1 MEVTH
6 AAQDGEID
14 DKEKEGLNALVGGVK
29 AATKE
34 LSKKFDASRR
44 TYQKPVCEEL
54 LSESFFVFALSAYG
68 RLVLEYADMLCN
80 NPPLGVSFGTMVV
93 SSFTGMFKF
102 PSSNHDRFT
111 GRYLLA
117 LMLCFVFSVAMDN
130 YGGACAVTAVFL
142 LNTRVGPDMMAT
154 LNTLLAVVVGCV
166 VGAILYSYSCFT
178 GQGHLIL
185 PLASFL
191 FWVITIHIAYSG
203 SSFALIGVFMAAL
216 APFAIVKECPKGVPS
231 DTGGAAGLWIGIRG
245 TIIAMLIVSAC
256 EILSVPGAQGD
267 LATAELDG
275 AIKKLQESFSAL
287 WKEQDPMPA
296 LEPVGGMLAT
306 AGGFNSGAALE
317 PRYWKCKW
325 KAGFL
330 DECIAVCTKLRLDIL
345 TIKHAMDGSGS
356 GKGSNIFSH
365 LNGVPAIGTMP

>member
-1 MEVTH
+1 M
-6 AAQDGEID
+6 
-14 DKEKEGLNALVGGVK
+14 
-29 AATKE
+29 KE
-34 LSKKFDASRR
+34 LSVVFDKSRK
-44 TYQKPVCEEL
+44 TFQKPVCQEL

-68 RLVLEYADMLCN
+68 RLICEYTDMMCT
-80 NPPLGVSFGTMVV
+80 NPPVGASFGSVMVG
-93 SSFTGMFKF
+93 SITGMFAF
-102 PSSNHDRFT
+102 PSTHHDRFT
-111 GRYLLA
+111 LRYWLG

-130 YGGACAVTAVFL
+130 YGGACAITAVFL

-178 GQGHLIL
+178 GQGFYIL

-191 FWVITIHIAYSG
+191 YWLVTIHIAYSG
-203 SSFALIGVFMAAL
+203 SSFALIGIFMAAL
-216 APFAIVKECPKGVPS
+216 APFAIVKESPEGVPS

-275 AIKKLQESFSAL
+275 AIQKLQESFSAL

-306 AGGFNSGAALE
+306 AGGFNSGARLE
-317 PRYWKCKW
+317 PRYYKCKW
-325 KAGFL
+325 KGDFL
-330 DECIAVCTKLRLDIL
+330 DQACASAAKIRLDFLDQACASAAKIR
-345 TIKHAMDGSGS
+345 
-356 GKGSNIFSH
+356 
-365 LNGVPAIGTMP
+365 